1 MAGAAGSAGADRV
14 DLVDMKTLAII
25 GAGQLGRTMGRLWQ
39 DAGLLRI
46 GDVVTRNRAS
56 AEEAA
61 AFIGA
66 GRAIGSFETV
76 AKADLFL
83 LATPDGALQSTC
95 AALAARGA
103 FGPDSIVFHCSGA
116 LTSSAL
122 DAARAAGAQ
131 VASIHPIRSFAQ
143 PEQVLQNFAGT
154 WCGIEGDAT
163 ALAVLAPL
171 FEGLGAKLVAVRPEA
186 KTLYHA
192 AAVFASNYLV
202 TLGDAALAAY
212 AGAGIA
218 REDALQMIAPLMQ
231 NTLANLLAHGPEA
244 ALSGPVARGDMET
257 VARHAAALGQC
268 DAQLERLY
276 LALLERT
283 SAVAARR

>member
-1 MAGAAGSAGADRV
+1 
-14 DLVDMKTLAII
+14 
-25 GAGQLGRTMGRLWQ
+25 MGRLWH

-46 GDVVTRNRAS
+46 GDVVTRSDAS
-56 AEEAA
+56 AAEAA

-66 GRAIGSFETV
+66 GRPVSSIEKL

-83 LATPDGALQSTC
+83 LATPDGALPSTC
-95 AALAARGA
+95 AALAAHGA

-122 DAARAAGAQ
+122 DAARAVGAQ

-154 WCGIEGDAT
+154 WCGIEGDEV
-163 ALAVLAPL
+163 ALAVITPL
-171 FEGLGAKLVAVRPEA
+171 FERLGAKLVAIRPEA

-212 AGAGIA
+212 AGAGIV

-257 VARHAAALGQC
+257 VARHAAALGQS
-268 DAQLERLY
+268 DPQLEQLY
-276 LALLERT
+276 LALVERT

>member
-14 DLVDMKTLAII
+14 DSAGRKTLAII
-25 GAGQLGRTMGRLWQ
+25 GAGHLGRTMGRLWH

-46 GDVVTRNRAS
+46 GDVVTRSDAS

-66 GRAIGSFETV
+66 GRPVSAIEKL

-83 LATPDGALQSTC
+83 LATPDGALPSTC
-95 AALAARGA
+95 AALAAHGA
-103 FGPDSIVFHCSGA
+103 FGPDSVVFHCSGA

-122 DAARAAGAQ
+122 DAARVVGAQ
-131 VASIHPIRSFAQ
+131 TASIHPIRSFAQ

-154 WCGIEGDAT
+154 WCGIEGDEV
-163 ALAVLAPL
+163 ALAVIAPL
-171 FEGLGAKLVAVRPEA
+171 FERLGAKLVSIRPEA

-218 REDALQMIAPLMQ
+218 REDALQLIAPLMQ

-257 VARHAAALGQC
+257 VARHAAALGQS
-268 DAQLERLY
+268 DPQLEQLY
-276 LALLERT
+276 LALVERT